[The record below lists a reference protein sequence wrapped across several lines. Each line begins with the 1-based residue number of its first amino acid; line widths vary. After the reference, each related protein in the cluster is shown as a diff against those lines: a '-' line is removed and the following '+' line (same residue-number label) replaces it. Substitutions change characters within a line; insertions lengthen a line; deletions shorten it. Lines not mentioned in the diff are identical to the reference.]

1 MFEGRAERP
10 ANTIPVCWTV
20 WGSRRASWIWIDEDE
35 EIGLRAEIVRDIFG
49 YQITDGT
56 KVITNVWNEGD
67 EYYEQRSVQEVDY
80 PHRLD
85 LQHRASLAMDSEI
98 YGCALQEVI
107 SLRAGLHFVH
117 LWKRNA
123 RMKVLRRQTV
133 WPLFLL
139 CWKWKRRM
147 PPAVI
152 QNTYTFLRPRHPE
165 YVFASCS
172 EHCCN
177 TCMLYGNA
185 APPAAPSR

>member
-1 MFEGRAERP
+1 M
-10 ANTIPVCWTV
+10 PVCWTV
-20 WGSRRASWIWIDEDE
+20 WGSRRDSWIIDADQ
-35 EIGLRAEIVRDIFG
+35 EIGLSFEIVRDIFG
-49 YQITDGT
+49 YHIAEETWI
-56 KVITNVWNEGD
+56 ITNVWNEGD
-67 EYYEQRSVQEVDY
+67 EDHQQMSVHQVDY
-80 PHRLD
+80 PHELH
-85 LQHRASLAMDSEI
+85 LQHRASLHADLHFARSFSSN
-98 YGCALQEVI
+98 GSSWALQDVI
-107 SLRAGLHFVH
+107 SLRAALHFVH

-123 RMKVLRRQTV
+123 RMKMLRRQTV
-133 WPLFLL
+133 WPLLLL
-139 CWKWKRRM
+139 CWKRRM